1 MSAFEMKAD
10 IAVVTRKSDEPR
22 RFLLGRQ
29 SSIRCELVYDIG
41 QLLAQSI

>member
-10 IAVVTRKSDEPR
+10 IAVVTSKSDEPR

-29 SSIRCELVYDIG
+29 SSIRCEPINDTG
-41 QLLAQSI
+41 QLSAQSI